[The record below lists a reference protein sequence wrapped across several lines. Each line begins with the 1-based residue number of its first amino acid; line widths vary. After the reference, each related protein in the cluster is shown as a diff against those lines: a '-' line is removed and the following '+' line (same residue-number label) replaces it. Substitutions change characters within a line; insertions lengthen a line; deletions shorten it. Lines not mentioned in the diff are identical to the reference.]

1 VAGFDIRTID
11 ANGWRQG
18 SVCDAKELRRLT
30 EESAAS
36 STEQALAI
44 LVSHDCDIV
53 HRNTAN
59 EPNVEWLV
67 AHEIEKLRTQFLYG
81 KNPRRLHFEHAGKCY
96 EALAHNRLTTPRDW
110 LCKFA
115 SGPLPRLPSPL
126 TGQIAIWLGKRYS
139 RPAFPDEF
147 NKRLGKNDSAI
158 RETITRG
165 HDFLRAILI
174 RLDPSDKELAAE
186 EAYQVSLFGV
196 MFDHN
201 YKDAAKREKCQALI
215 SEIES
220 LLSECTGVQVNDC
233 MLRSDV
239 DVSLADLDVLVEWDF
254 DYLTVSAAETPDE
267 TL

>member
-11 ANGWRQG
+11 ENGWRQG
-18 SVCDAKELRRLT
+18 SVCDAKELGLAGAST
-30 EESAAS
+30 PS
-36 STEQALAI
+36 STAQALAI

-53 HRNTAN
+53 HRNKAN

-67 AHEIEKLRTQFLYG
+67 AHQIEKLKTQFLYG

-115 SGPLPRLPSPL
+115 AGPLPKLPLPL
-126 TGQIAIWLGKRYS
+126 TGQIANWLGKRYS

-147 NKRLGKNDSAI
+147 NKRLENLSAI
-158 RETITRG
+158 QEAIAKA

-174 RLDPSDKELAAE
+174 RLDPIDKELAAE
-186 EAYQVSLFGV
+186 EQYQVSLFGI
-196 MFDHN
+196 MFDRN
-201 YKDAAKREKCQALI
+201 YNDAIKREKCQALI

-220 LLSECTGVQVNDC
+220 LLSECNGVEVNDC
-233 MLRSDV
+233 SLRSDV

-254 DYLTVSAAETPDE
+254 DYLTVSATDKPDK